1 MQCKLADILRL
12 KHNPVAIIF
21 TNEKPAEAMQ
31 FRKGKWGCVMM
42 LFAQAARGKT
52 AVFDRETYGCF
63 GGGTGLG
70 FGNQYYSFSGGIEC
84 FYSFLSSGNIETVE
98 GEDLAKESGE
108 FRRRESYKDFM
119 HGEGYVKSPE
129 LVKKFVDNLP
139 IIDVPAK
146 YVMFKS
152 LKDVDEKKE
161 EPQVIVFTVNPDQL
175 SALVVLANYE
185 RASFDNVYAPFAAG
199 CQAIGILAYKER
211 EKDNPRAVIGLTDL
225 SARKYSTRQLG
236 KDALTFAIPLK
247 MFYEMEGNI
256 EGSFLERETWK
267 KLVKMNMEEE

>member
-1 MQCKLADILRL
+1 M

-21 TNEKPAEAMQ
+21 TDDKPADAMQ

-52 AVFDRETYGCF
+52 AVFDRETFGCF

-70 FGNQYYSFSGGIEC
+70 FGNQYHSFTGGLEC
-84 FYSFLSSGNIETVE
+84 FYRFLSSGNIETNDAQDIAE
-98 GEDLAKESGE
+98 ETGE
-108 FRRRESYKDFM
+108 FRRRKSYDDFM
-119 HGEGYVKSPE
+119 HGEGYIKSPE

-139 IIDVPAK
+139 MIDVPAK
-146 YVMFKS
+146 YVTFKP
-152 LKDVDEKKE
+152 LKDVDEEKE

-175 SALVVLANYE
+175 SALTVLANYE
-185 RASFDNVYAPFAAG
+185 RESFDNVYAPFAAG
-199 CQAIGILAYKER
+199 CQTIGILAYQER

-225 SARKYSTRQLG
+225 SARTYSTRQLG
-236 KDALTFAIPLK
+236 KDALTFAVPLK
-247 MFYEMEGNI
+247 MFREMEGNI
-256 EGSFLERETWK
+256 GGSFLERETWK